1 MSALNDAI
9 VHSLV
14 TSQRL
19 LNRFCEDLKPDEYL
33 HRPCSGG
40 NATAWILGHIIM
52 TDRSVLK
59 RAGVSDLPPVPEGFE
74 QRFSRD
80 EQAPKATDFG
90 DVTILLP
97 LFNRHRELLIEAVSE
112 MSPAA
117 LEKPLDKPHPLYG
130 SRTWEA
136 IHFASGVHTA
146 THVGQITIIRRSM
159 GKPPI
164 V

>member
-1 MSALNDAI
+1 MSALNDA
-9 VHSLV
+9 VAHSLV

-19 LNRFCEDLKPDEYL
+19 INRFCEDLKPEEYL

-40 NATAWILGHIIM
+40 NNTAWILGHLIL
-52 TDRSVLK
+52 TDRLALA
-59 RAGVSDLPPVPEGFE
+59 RAGVSDLPALPAEFE
-74 QRFSRD
+74 KRFGRD
-80 EQAPKATDFG
+80 EAASKATEFG

-97 LFNRHRELLIEAVSE
+97 LFHRHRELLIEAVRE

-130 SRTWEA
+130 SQTWEA